1 IVISPPSLPTPMT
14 QRLQFQPG
22 SSPRRTSLLR
32 NLNPRPPPEPPDPPD
47 RVPPHRFRSVFLRSS
62 PNFMSIGTPV
72 VLSGLKVSST
82 VLFSGKS
89 QTMKLV
95 AFHARCITLAGPR
108 PLHFRSVSQTL
119 RSVHLNL
126 SSSVLLRLE
135 NPCHQPTQTY
145 LLSQLLASDVG
156 GNPLRPPALNYMF
169 PNLATDVGGNPLR
182 RPALSHQKLVMSCCR
197 TTLTS
202 SSVVESTSL
211 PCLLSIFSDSF
222 PSFSFSLLTGLL
234 PCGAVCTG
242 PEGAIET
249 TSVSLVG
256 EDCFST
262 SLVTIS
268 QLSDFVVKALSTH
281 SSLALN
287 SLSTSYEDLSCLV
300 LFAIVVHEL
309 FSRGCLIPSWLCSF

>member
-1 IVISPPSLPTPMT
+1 MVISPPSLPTPMT
-14 QRLQFQPG
+14 QRLQLQPG
-22 SSPRRTSLLR
+22 STPRRTSLVR
-32 NLNPRPPPEPPDPPD
+32 DLNPRPPPEPPDPPD
-47 RVPPHRFRSVFLRSS
+47 RVPPHRCCSVFLRSS

-82 VLFSGKS
+82 VLFSWES
-89 QTMKLV
+89 QTIKLV
-95 AFHARCITLAGPR
+95 AFHARCITLAGPL
-108 PLHFRSVSQTL
+108 PLRFRSVSQTL
-119 RSVHLNL
+119 KSVHFNL
-126 SSSVLLRLE
+126 SFSVFLRLE
-135 NPCHQPTQTY
+135 DPCHQPPQIY

-156 GNPLRPPALNYMF
+156 GNPLRRPVLSHMF
-169 PNLATDVGGNPLR
+169 LNLATDVGGNPLR
-182 RPALSHQKLVMSCCR
+182 RPVLSHQKLVRSCCRR

-211 PCLLSIFSDSF
+211 PCLLSMNGENFSDSF

-242 PEGAIET
+242 PEGAIEI

-268 QLSDFVVKALSTH
+268 LLSDFVVKALSTY

-300 LFAIVVHEL
+300 LFAIVVHQL
-309 FSRGCLIPSWLCSF
+309 FSRGR

>member
-1 IVISPPSLPTPMT
+1 MT

-202 SSVVESTSL
+202 SSVVE
-211 PCLLSIFSDSF
+211 I
-222 PSFSFSLLTGLL
+222 
-234 PCGAVCTG
+234 CTG

>member
-1 IVISPPSLPTPMT
+1 MT

-89 QTMKLV
+89 QTIKLV

-135 NPCHQPTQTY
+135 DPCHQPPQTY

-156 GNPLRPPALNYMF
+156 GNPLRRPALSYMF
-169 PNLATDVGGNPLR
+169 LNLATDVGGNPLR

-211 PCLLSIFSDSF
+211 PCLLSMNGENFSDSF
-222 PSFSFSLLTGLL
+222 RSFSFSLLTGLL

-268 QLSDFVVKALSTH
+268 QLSDFVVKALST
-281 SSLALN
+281 L
-287 SLSTSYEDLSCLV
+287 
-300 LFAIVVHEL
+300 
-309 FSRGCLIPSWLCSF
+309 